1 MNALPHLLA
10 TGQPGL
16 LLLSAVALL
25 AGAVLS
31 VAAVR
36 LRPHRRPRTAA
47 RSAS

>member
-10 TGQPGL
+10 TGQPAL
-16 LLLSAVALL
+16 LLLSAVALVIGVVL
-25 AGAVLS
+25 A

-36 LRPHRRPRTAA
+36 IRPHRPS

>member
-1 MNALPHLLA
+1 MNELPHLLA

-16 LLLSAVALL
+16 LLLSAVALVVGVVL
-25 AGAVLS
+25 A

-36 LRPHRRPRTAA
+36 LRPHRRS

>member
-1 MNALPHLLA
+1 MNALPHLLT

-16 LLLSAVALL
+16 LLLSAAAMLIGVVL
-25 AGAVLS
+25 A

-36 LRPHRRPRTAA
+36 LRPRRHS

>member
-1 MNALPHLLA
+1 MNTLPHLLA

-25 AGAVLS
+25 VGVGLA

-36 LRPHRRPRTAA
+36 LRPHRHS

>member
-1 MNALPHLLA
+1 MNELPHLLA

-16 LLLSAVALL
+16 LLLSALALLIGALL
-25 AGAVLS
+25 A

-36 LRPHRRPRTAA
+36 LRPHRRS

>member
-25 AGAVLS
+25 IGAALAV
-31 VAAVR
+31 VAVR
-36 LRPHRRPRTAA
+36 IRPHRSS

>member
-1 MNALPHLLA
+1 MNELPHLLV

-25 AGAVLS
+25 VGVVLA

-36 LRPHRRPRTAA
+36 LRPHRRS
-47 RSAS
+47 RSVS